1 MSRRQHTIELN
12 GQKYDAVTGK
22 IIATSAAT
30 HPSAVT
36 AKPTPQPTKKAIA
49 KAPKHLDGFTRR
61 PGVAKATKTRPSAA
75 PTHAVHHKTAKS
87 QTLMRKAVTQPI
99 STKIHA
105 KIVPKHA
112 VLEVPPV
119 EVTTNSGLFGG
130 MQPGRALRA
139 SHISKNSLVSR
150 FGTSKATIQTAA
162 IAVKPAP
169 ATAKTTAHSPAAPA
183 TSRTHKS
190 STNQFHAAIDNA
202 TSHEQPRA
210 RKQRYH
216 HKVARKLRVSPRLV
230 NFAGMAMVVLGISGF
245 FAYQNLPEL
254 SMRVAAAR
262 SGLDASLPAYQPAGF
277 KIAGPIEY
285 EPGAVTLNYKSS
297 TDERSFNVTQKN
309 SSWNSETLLESYVS
323 PTKEPYQTFQA
334 NGRTIYIYEG
344 NKATWVDGGVWYNI
358 NGKANL
364 NSDQLLRIA
373 ESL

>member
-22 IIATSAAT
+22 IIASAAN
-30 HPSAVT
+30 PVVGAAS
-36 AKPTPQPTKKAIA
+36 KPTPKATKKAIA

-61 PGVAKATKTRPSAA
+61 PGVPKPVMARHAAT
-75 PTHAVHHKTAKS
+75 PTQTVHHKPAKS

-105 KIVPKHA
+105 KITPKHT

-119 EVTTNSGLFGG
+119 EVVTNSGLFGG

-139 SHISKNSLVSR
+139 SYISKSNLVSR
-150 FGTSKATIQTAA
+150 FGASKATIQTAT

-169 ATAKTTAHSPAAPA
+169 IASKTATHKTAATTRPA
-183 TSRTHKS
+183 TKTK
-190 STNQFHAAIDNA
+190 TNQFHAAIDSA
-202 TSHEQPRA
+202 ISHEQPRA

-216 HKVARKLRVSPRLV
+216 HKIARKLRVSPQLV
-230 NFAGMAMVVLGISGF
+230 NFAGVAMVMLGISGF
-245 FAYQNLPEL
+245 LAYQNLPEL

-262 SGLDASLPAYQPAGF
+262 SGLDANLPTYQPAGF

-323 PTKEPYQTFQA
+323 PTKEAYQTFQA

-364 NSDQLLRIA
+364 NSDQLLKIA